1 MTEIQQVSSA
11 HAYPF
16 NPPERLD
23 LDPKYAELREHEP
36 LTRIR
41 MPYGEEAWL
50 ATRYADVRVVL
61 GDPRFSRAA
70 AAAHD
75 EPRSTPQRLA
85 TGILSMD
92 PPEHTRIRTL
102 VAKAFTA
109 RRVEQLRPR
118 TQQIADELVDGL
130 VHTGPPADLVED
142 FATPLPIRVICELL
156 GVPVAD
162 EHKFHLWSE
171 AIVSTTS
178 LSPETIQEYYG
189 NLYAYMGG
197 LIAQRREKPTDDL
210 LGAMVR
216 ARDSDEGRLTEEEM
230 VQLAA
235 GLLAAGHETTVTQI
249 PNFVYTLLRNPQEL
263 ARLRADRTLLPG
275 AIEELLRHVPLGAAS
290 GFARYALEDVELGGV
305 LVRAGEPVIVELG
318 SANRDHRVFG
328 DPDRLDLTRE
338 HNPHLGF
345 GHGVHHC
352 LGAQLARMELQV
364 AIGTLLDRLP
374 ELRLAIP
381 EAELPWKS
389 GMLVRGLK
397 HMPVEW

>member
-70 AAAHD
+70 ATAHD

-197 LIAQRREKPTDDL
+197 LIAQRREEPTDDL

-374 ELRLAIP
+374 ELRLAVP

>member
-1 MTEIQQVSSA
+1 VTEIQQVSSA

-16 NPPERLD
+16 NPPDRLN
-23 LDPKYAELREHEP
+23 LDPRYAELREQEP
-36 LTRIR
+36 LTRIQ
-41 MPYGEEAWL
+41 MPYGEEVWL
-50 ATRYADVRVVL
+50 ATRYADVRIVL

-70 AAAHD
+70 AAARD
-75 EPRSTPQRLA
+75 EPRSTPQRLE
-85 TGILSMD
+85 TGILGMD

-118 TQQIADELVDGL
+118 TQQIADELIDGL
-130 VHTGPPADLVED
+130 IAAGPPADLVEH
-142 FATPLPIRVICELL
+142 FATPMPIRVICELL

-171 AIVSTTS
+171 SIVSTTS
-178 LSPETIQEYYG
+178 LPVETIQEYYG
-189 NLYAYMGG
+189 NLLGYMAG
-197 LIAQRREKPTDDL
+197 LVEQRRREPTDDL

-216 ARDSDEGRLTEEEM
+216 ARDEDEGRLTEAEM

-249 PNFVYTLLRNPQEL
+249 PNFVYTLLGHPEEV
-263 ARLRADRTLLPG
+263 ARLRADPGLLPG

-318 SANRDHRVFG
+318 SANRDGTVFA
-328 DPDRLDLTRE
+328 DPDRLDLTRAP
-338 HNPHLGF
+338 NPHVGF

-364 AIGTLLDRLP
+364 AIGTLLARFP
-374 ELRLAIP
+374 ELRLAVP
-381 EAELPWKS
+381 ESELSWKS

-397 HMPVEW
+397 HMPVAW

>member
-1 MTEIQQVSSA
+1 MTETQQASSA
-11 HAYPF
+11 RAYPF
-16 NPPERLD
+16 HPPERLD
-23 LDPKYAELREHEP
+23 LDPHYAQLREHEP

-41 MPYGEEAWL
+41 MPYGEDAWL

-70 AAAHD
+70 AASRD
-75 EPRSTPQRLA
+75 EPRSTQQRLA

-102 VAKAFTA
+102 VTKAFTA

-118 TQQIADELVDGL
+118 TQQIADELVDEMIT
-130 VHTGPPADLVED
+130 TGPPADLVEH

-162 EHKFHLWSE
+162 EHRFHLWSE

-178 LSPETIQEYYG
+178 LPPETIQEYYG
-189 NLYAYMGG
+189 NLHAYMGG
-197 LIAQRREKPTDDL
+197 LIAQRREEPTDDL

-216 ARDSDEGRLTEEEM
+216 ARDADQGRLTEEEM
-230 VQLAA
+230 VRLAA

-249 PNFVYTLLRNPQEL
+249 PNFVYTLLGHPQEL
-263 ARLRADRTLLPG
+263 ERLRADRTLLPG
-275 AIEELLRHVPLGAAS
+275 AIEELLRHVPLGAGS

-318 SANRDHRVFG
+318 SANRDERVFA

-338 HNPHLGF
+338 HNPHMGF

-374 ELRLAIP
+374 GLRLAVP
-381 EAELPWKS
+381 PAELTWKS

-397 HMPVEW
+397 HLPVQW